1 MIYDKY
7 YQLIGKT
14 PMLRIHN
21 YEKRIKAKAE
31 IILKLENFNP
41 LASVKDRLAF
51 ALVTA
56 MEKKGLIKKNT
67 ILVEPT
73 SGNTGIGLAFVCA
86 AKGYK
91 LLLIMPETVNR
102 ERILITQA
110 LGAKIILTS
119 KDTGIAGAVEKARSF
134 VTRNP
139 KKYVMPLQFE
149 NLANP
154 EVHRKTTAV
163 EILKDVKGKLDF
175 FVAGVGTGGTITG
188 TGEVLKQKIKGIKVI
203 AVEAKRSPVL
213 SKGIKGSHKI
223 YGISPGFVPKV
234 LNTKIYDQIIPVY
247 EEDAYKTA
255 RLLARTEGVLA
266 GTSAGAAL
274 YAASIIARKR
284 ENKGKRI
291 VVIIPDTGER
301 YLSTPLYD
309 KDYDKNH

>member
-1 MIYDKY
+1 
-7 YQLIGKT
+7 
-14 PMLRIHN
+14 MLRIHE
-21 YEKRIKAKAE
+21 YEKRIRAKAE

-41 LASVKDRLAF
+41 LASVKDRLAY

-56 MEKKGLIKKNT
+56 MEKQDLIKKNT
-67 ILVEPT
+67 ILIEPT
-73 SGNTGIGLAFVCA
+73 SGNTGIGLAFICA

-91 LLLIMPETVNR
+91 LILVMPETVNR
-102 ERILITQA
+102 ERILITKA

-119 KDTGIAGAVEKARSF
+119 KETGIQGAVDLASSYVKK
-134 VTRNP
+134 NP

-188 TGEVLKQKIKGIKVI
+188 TGEVLKQKIKGLKVI
-203 AVEAKRSPVL
+203 AVEPKRSPVL

-223 YGISPGFVPKV
+223 YGIGPGFVPKV
-234 LNTKIYDQIIPVY
+234 LNTKVYDEIIPVY
-247 EEDAYKTA
+247 EEQAYKTA
-255 RLLARTEGVLA
+255 RLLARSEGVLA
-266 GTSAGAAL
+266 GTSSGAAL
-274 YAASIIARKR
+274 YAASIIAKKR

-309 KDYDKNH
+309 EDYDKNH